1 MDDDS
6 WAEEN
11 QDLKIILKNKEN
23 ERRKKEGLML
33 LIRGILYCIII
44 VACLKKEER
53 FLQFIKKKE
62 QIQKAGKNI
71 FKAQKASK
79 KCIFLTKFLNSL
91 IRCKMAQGFLN
102 LLNAFDIISLY
113 NLNYYLNE

>member
-33 LIRGILYCIII
+33 LI
-44 VACLKKEER
+44 
-53 FLQFIKKKE
+53 
-62 QIQKAGKNI
+62 
-71 FKAQKASK
+71 
-79 KCIFLTKFLNSL
+79 
-91 IRCKMAQGFLN
+91 
-102 LLNAFDIISLY
+102 
-113 NLNYYLNE
+113 

>member
-44 VACLKKEER
+44 VACLKKDER
-53 FLQFIKKKE
+53 FLQFIKKGANLE
-62 QIQKAGKNI
+62 SGKKYI
-71 FKAQKASK
+71 
-79 KCIFLTKFLNSL
+79 
-91 IRCKMAQGFLN
+91 
-102 LLNAFDIISLY
+102 
-113 NLNYYLNE
+113 